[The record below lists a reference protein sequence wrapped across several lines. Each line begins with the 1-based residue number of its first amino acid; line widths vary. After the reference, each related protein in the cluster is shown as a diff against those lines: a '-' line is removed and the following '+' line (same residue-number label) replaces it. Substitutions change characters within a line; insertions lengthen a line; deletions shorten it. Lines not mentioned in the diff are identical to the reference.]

1 MGRQKLSLERKDP
14 QYERT
19 LKSLEIQYYT
29 WMKIL
34 KEKLRYLI
42 WEGYA
47 AYIHESRMHVEVN
60 RKGKNIYK
68 GLREEEKG
76 PAKAPHAGV

>member
-1 MGRQKLSLERKDP
+1 
-14 QYERT
+14 
-19 LKSLEIQYYT
+19 
-29 WMKIL
+29 MKIL